1 MKIRPAFMSTER
13 LTEVRSK
20 NEQIGAAHDRIA
32 ALMRERNE
40 RPDDDEIARKIQSE
54 FKTLRTLQREV
65 VSAICQ
71 PSPVQE
77 TDPLIEKAREIAEY
91 YDTLDIMDEFKPK
104 IEILIPRT
112 DEKKR
117 EALIAMLRG
126 GRDR

>member
-1 MKIRPAFMSTER
+1 VNRVAAESGDI
-13 LTEVRSK
+13 

-32 ALMRERNE
+32 VLMREQNE

-54 FKTLRTLQREV
+54 FKTLRALQRER
-65 VSAICQ
+65 VSAVCQ
-71 PSPVQE
+71 PSPAEE
-77 TDPLIEKAREIAEY
+77 TDPLIKKAREIAEH
-91 YDTLDIMDEFKPK
+91 YDILDIMDEFKPK

-112 DEKKR
+112 DEEKR